1 APPPGPPASPPP
13 PFRAPPPPPPA
24 PPPPPPPPA
33 SPQVRILN
41 RRIERNQVLATA
53 LHSAGLDGQQ
63 TDRVVA
69 ALQGV
74 FDFRKS
80 RVGDQLRLVFRDGE
94 LDHLDVRQSAVEEWQ
109 GRAHGGRYGAGERAG
124 EGG

>member
-1 APPPGPPASPPP
+1 MTVLVPAL
-13 PFRAPPPPPPA
+13 AA
-24 PPPPPPPPA
+24 ALLAAAPA

-53 LHSAGLDGQQ
+53 LRSAGLDGQK
-63 TDRVVA
+63 TDQVIG

-80 RVGDQLRLVFRDGE
+80 RVGDQLRLVYREGE
-94 LDHLDVRQSAVEEWQ
+94 LDRLHYRPSPGGEGQ
-109 GRAHGGRYGAGERAG
+109 GRGAGGHHR
-124 EGG
+124 

>member
-1 APPPGPPASPPP
+1 MTVLAPALVAALLTA
-13 PFRAPPPPPPA
+13 APS
-24 PPPPPPPPA
+24 

-53 LHSAGLDGQQ
+53 LRSAGLDGGQ
-63 TDRVVA
+63 TDQVVA

-94 LDHLDVRQSAVEEWQ
+94 LDHFDYRQSPVDEWQ
-109 GRAHGGRYGAGERAG
+109 VRRDGE
-124 EGG
+124 

>member
-1 APPPGPPASPPP
+1 MIVLAPALVAALLTA
-13 PFRAPPPPPPA
+13 APS
-24 PPPPPPPPA
+24 

-53 LHSAGLDGQQ
+53 LRSAGLDGGQSDQ
-63 TDRVVA
+63 VVG

-80 RVGDQLRLVFRDGE
+80 RVGDQL
-94 LDHLDVRQSAVEEWQ
+94 
-109 GRAHGGRYGAGERAG
+109 
-124 EGG
+124 